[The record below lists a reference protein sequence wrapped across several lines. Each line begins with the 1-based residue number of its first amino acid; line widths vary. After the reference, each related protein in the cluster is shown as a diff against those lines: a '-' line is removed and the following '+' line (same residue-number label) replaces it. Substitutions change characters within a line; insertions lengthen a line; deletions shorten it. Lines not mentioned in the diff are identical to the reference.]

1 MNKILQSTPEQVQD
15 ILFIYR
21 NDAEALYQIV
31 KRGGTSPAPLDS
43 IKPEIIAVVTGYI
56 IESVESP
63 GPGEREILKKGY
75 QQGNEDLKN
84 KIRLYLTSKGI
95 VDEYYLS
102 DLWHASIQSRDIQL
116 LQSLVK
122 NTKIK
127 DPDMQKLKNTLPSVT
142 FEQPQAFPL
151 SNWCLHPVL
160 IRKATEKVTSS
171 TRRLSRVTSLTV
183 SIPKN

>member
-1 MNKILQSTPEQVQD
+1 MPVYK
-15 ILFIYR
+15 
-21 NDAEALYQIV
+21 
-31 KRGGTSPAPLDS
+31 
-43 IKPEIIAVVTGYI
+43 TG
-56 IESVESP
+56 
-63 GPGEREILKKGY
+63 
-75 QQGNEDLKN
+75 
-84 KIRLYLTSKGI
+84 
-95 VDEYYLS
+95 
-102 DLWHASIQSRDIQL
+102 DIQL

-142 FEQPQAFPL
+142 FEQPQVL
-151 SNWCLHPVL
+151 SFIELVLASGL